1 MLAERYPS
9 SRSASLGV
17 TGEVISHP
25 SRSRS
30 GWCRKRLFPRR
41 KGTSGFLHRSGPS
54 VNQRFTDGKVHRY
67 VPRYVE
73 VTGIFF

>member
-54 VNQRFTDGKVHRY
+54 VNLWYVKVHRY